1 MPKKRVV
8 LTFPPTLV
16 SQPVTYHL
24 VKDYDLMVNILRG
37 VVTPNEES
45 GLVVELSGA
54 KHALEEGMKYLSDT
68 GIHVQPLGQDIKW
81 HAGKMHALHGLH
93 ARMPHAGPAVDRE
106 TMVVSFEKEKCI
118 ACEMCIQVCP
128 YRAIEIQF

>member
-8 LTFPPTLV
+8 LTFSPTLV

-54 KHALEEGMKYLSDT
+54 KHALDDGMKYLAET
-68 GIHVQPLGQDIKW
+68 GIHVQSLAQDIRW
-81 HAGKMHALHGLH
+81 HEDKCTHCTACIPSCPTSAL
-93 ARMPHAGPAVDRE
+93 AVD
-106 TMVVSFEKEKCI
+106 SEK
-118 ACEMCIQVCP
+118 V
-128 YRAIEIQF
+128 RA